1 MAITDN
7 VLTGGGLQYVWDY
20 KIVPQLAAKAN
31 TSSLATV
38 ATTGNY
44 SDLLGT
50 PTIDS
55 QVTVLSTNAVQ
66 SGAVYN
72 FVNSSIATNTAY
84 FIGTFTSVSDLHA
97 YSGTVTNN
105 DYGFVVSN
113 YVVLISEPSDW
124 EDGGYYEKTENAPG
138 WKANKYYSKNGDV
151 YTLTTSEPPSWDTNY
166 TAYYTRFNENDY
178 TPVIG
183 VDSYHIIKYGDVPT
197 FVTNTYYAREENT
210 YSRYKYTPEHG
221 WEFEYTLNNSSFT
234 AAQWATI
241 QSGFTADDK
250 AYIMSEI
257 PGKAPIAD
265 VVTRVYCDTFSN
277 EYALWYD
284 KGNNLYNIIDIDTSP
299 TYGSANLITSGA
311 VYNSLSSKADASTT
325 LSGYGITDANIS
337 DGTITLGSS
346 TLTPLTSSNVT
357 STYSSS
363 GTSPVNGK
371 AVNAAIGTLDVSS
384 VGGAGYYIQAISET
398 NGKISATTDT
408 IDTTATA
415 DSAHPIT
422 SGAVASIQTTLSTT
436 ISGKASVS
444 DIRGTGT
451 ALTTGTDLDDI
462 TALGAYNA
470 NTGTIA
476 GSLTN
481 CPTSSPFRMDVM
493 TLNGSTRY
501 IQKIITY
508 ESSNTALRVY
518 MRAYTSSGWTSWF
531 MFEGT
536 AV

>member
-1 MAITDN
+1 MAIQDN
-7 VLTGGGLQYVWDY
+7 ILNGAGLQYLWDY
-20 KIVPQLAAKAN
+20 KIIPQLNAKVN

-38 ATTGNY
+38 ATSGNY
-44 SDLLGT
+44 SDLSGK

-124 EDGGYYEKTENAPG
+124 EDGGYYEKTERAPT
-138 WKANKYYSKNGDV
+138 WVQNKYYSKNGDV
-151 YTLTTSEPPSWDTNY
+151 YTLTTSTPPNWDTNY
-166 TAYYTRFNENDY
+166 TAYYTRFNDNDY

-183 VDSYHIIKYGDVPT
+183 VDSYSGIKQGEVPT
-197 FVTNTYYAREENT
+197 FVTNTYYSHQENT

-221 WEFEYTLNNSSFT
+221 WQYEYTLNNSSFT

-250 AYIMSEI
+250 TYIMEEI
-257 PGKAPIAD
+257 TGKADADSVVTQLYCD
-265 VVTRVYCDTFSN
+265 VVQN
-277 EYALWYD
+277 EYAIRYD
-284 KGNNLYNIIDIDTSP
+284 LDNVIYNLVTIDTSP
-299 TYGSANLITSGA
+299 TYGSNHLVTSGA
-311 VYNSLSSKADASTT
+311 VYNGLSGKADASTT
-325 LSGYGITDANIS
+325 LSGYGITDASIS
-337 DGTITLGSS
+337 GGTITLGSS
-346 TLTPLTSSNVT
+346 TITPLTSSSVT

-384 VGGAGYYIQAISET
+384 VGGSGKYIQSISET
-398 NGKISATTDT
+398 DGKISATTDT

-422 SGAVASIQTTLSTT
+422 SGAVASIQSTLSTA
-436 ISGKASVS
+436 INGKASVA

-476 GSLTN
+476 GSLSN
-481 CPTSSPFRMDVM
+481 CPTASPFRMDVM

-508 ESSNTALRVY
+508 ESANTALRVY